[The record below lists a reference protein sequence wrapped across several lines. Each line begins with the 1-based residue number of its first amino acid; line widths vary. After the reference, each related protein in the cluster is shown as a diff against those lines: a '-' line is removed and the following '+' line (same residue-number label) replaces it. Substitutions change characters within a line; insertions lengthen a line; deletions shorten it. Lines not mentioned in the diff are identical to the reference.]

1 MVLRAP
7 SIIMVKTDLLN
18 YTASPSAT
26 SNHDTHLREKM
37 MKHEFVLHAYKL
49 NIRLE

>member
-1 MVLRAP
+1 MVLWAP
-7 SIIMVKTDLLN
+7 SIIMVKMDLLN

-26 SNHDTHLREKM
+26 SNRDIRYREKM
-37 MKHEFVLHAYKL
+37 ITREFVLHKYKL